1 MPYAI
6 RDPLSRCRQEA
17 LCVPEDGPARTGPEP
32 GRKSG
37 GMTRQTEEDYI
48 MNNEDVTALMREI
61 GQLELIGSDRYG
73 EYAARARRA
82 TERLSAL
89 VPMEVAPAANADDPM
104 EVAARLDTLW
114 RGLAARHEWHDA
126 QVVNM
131 ALSDLTEVVH

>member
-82 TERLSAL
+82 AERLSAL
-89 VPMEVAPAANADDPM
+89 VPMEC
-104 EVAARLDTLW
+104 L
-114 RGLAARHEWHDA
+114 
-126 QVVNM
+126 
-131 ALSDLTEVVH
+131 

>member
-6 RDPLSRCRQEA
+6 RDPLSRCRQKA
-17 LCVPEDGPARTGPEP
+17 LCVPEDGPARTGLEP

-48 MNNEDVTALMREI
+48 MNNEDITALMREI

-82 TERLSAL
+82 AERLSAL
-89 VPMEVAPAANADDPM
+89 VPMEVAPASTRSGADWPRATNGM
-104 EVAARLDTLW
+104 TRRWSTW
-114 RGLAARHEWHDA
+114 P
-126 QVVNM
+126 
-131 ALSDLTEVVH
+131 SPT